1 MLLEASKNVSRCY
14 YDVFSAVMFDLFPD
28 VLADRVGGVFADAGF
43 GQRVFQ
49 IAD

>member
-1 MLLEASKNVSRCY
+1 
-14 YDVFSAVMFDLFPD
+14 LFPD
-28 VLADRVGGVFADAGF
+28 VLADWVGGVFADAGF